1 MKRAF
6 VMGTTGEV
14 AIAII
19 PPRGF
24 EVTLDLGIPQM
35 PQFKLKVPYEAPDVP
50 EKNVNALAYLAAEA
64 ITNEAINYLRGEGF
78 EESVCEAVRNTVLK
92 TFKEISGDSEVGIS
106 DVLILFEEKFNL
118 PQEFAQLVRDKIVTA
133 APIKKL
139 PKHFELKLEHPSR
152 NDRNQDAMKAI
163 RKFRSQTMKR
173 QPFPLWIIL
182 YDNNGKPQGVAR
194 IDNNKRV
201 LRF

>member
-1 MKRAF
+1 MKKAF
-6 VMGTTGEV
+6 VMSGTGEV
-14 AIAII
+14 AVAIV

-24 EVTLDLGIPQM
+24 EVTIDLGIPQV
-35 PQFKLKVPYEAPDVP
+35 PQFKLQVPYEAPDVP
-50 EKNVNALAYLAAEA
+50 DRAVNTLAYLAAEA
-64 ITNEAINYLRGEGF
+64 LTEEAVSYLRGEGF
-78 EESVCEAVRNTVLK
+78 EESVCEAVRGSILK
-92 TFKEISGDSEVGIS
+92 AFKNISGESEVGIK
-106 DVLILFEEKFNL
+106 DVLFLFEERFNL
-118 PQEFAQLVRDKIVTA
+118 PLEFAQMVRDKIVTA

-139 PKHFELKLEHPSR
+139 PKRYELQLKHPTR
-152 NDRNQDAMKAI
+152 EDRNLEAMKAI

-173 QPFPLWIIL
+173 QPFPLWIML